1 MNNIV
6 TVDKYYRPLYEGD
19 YVMTKHGRICKIVWR
34 HTNAIIGYDLEPAL
48 FFDAPPPDQFNLW
61 DPHNLVGV
69 DNFNSDYI
77 IELMKQE
84 GIKNV
89 YTDR

>member
-1 MNNIV
+1 MERLV

-19 YVMTKHGRICKIVWR
+19 YVMTKHGRVCKIVWR
-34 HTNAIIGYDLEPAL
+34 RTSAIIGYDLEPVGFL
-48 FFDAPPPDQFNLW
+48 DAPPPDETGIWNPFNLIKVE
-61 DPHNLVGV
+61 NY
-69 DNFNSDYI
+69 NNDYI
-77 IELMKQE
+77 IEIMKRE